1 MSAFRRVVAAAALA
15 LAVAPATALAVTSGT
30 LDGGAHPAVGLLV
43 AGPDRTP
50 VCSGTLVAPT
60 IFLTAGHCIG
70 DANGA
75 LAVRFDTGVVEAVGA
90 AVEPGYGKDMADL
103 DDLAVVMLAHA
114 PGGIAPL
121 PLAPA
126 GAADALGHGDD
137 VTVVGFG
144 YSARVTGGGQ
154 PQYVYDG
161 LRRIGTAPVSN
172 VSRSLVR
179 VLASTA
185 ATGQSGLCFGD
196 SGGPW
201 LVGGAIVA
209 VTSGGDSAC
218 SGMSY
223 GYRVD
228 TPSAQAFLA
237 QYLP

>member
-1 MSAFRRVVAAAALA
+1 MSSFRRAAVVALVA
-15 LAVAPATALAVTSGT
+15 LAVVPATAFAITHGT
-30 LDGGAHPAVGLLV
+30 LDGTAHPAVGLLV

-60 IFLTAGHCIG
+60 VFLTAGHCIG
-70 DANGA
+70 DANGS
-75 LAVRFDTGVVEAVGA
+75 LAVRFDTGVVAATGA

-103 DDLAVVMLAHA
+103 HDLAVVTLANA
-114 PGGIAPL
+114 PAGIAPAR
-121 PLAPA
+121 LAPA
-126 GAADALGHGDD
+126 GAADALAQGDD

-144 YSARVTGGGQ
+144 YYDRATGGGQ
-154 PQYVYDG
+154 PRYLYDG
-161 LRRIGTAPVSN
+161 LRRVGTAPVAN

-179 VLASTA
+179 VLAATA
-185 ATGQSGLCFGD
+185 ATGGSGLCFGD

-201 LVGGAIVA
+201 LVDGAIVA

-228 TPSAQAFLA
+228 TASARTFLA